1 MLVRARLRDEHPPG
15 RQRAVGPRL
24 QLRFQFVEQPGN
36 PVLLDLG
43 QRGLVDARRA
53 VVAAHLAPRPLQDVP
68 AVDLVIQR
76 VESSSGISL
85 GRPVKRM
92 LQGTD
97 RVERLDA
104 KGELALT
111 ALTGHSLSNYAWT
124 KQRPFPSPA
133 VMLSVR

>member
-1 MLVRARLRDEHPPG
+1 MRSSTADINPECGIAPKQSGH
-15 RQRAVGPRL
+15 
-24 QLRFQFVEQPGN
+24 

-43 QRGLVDARRA
+43 QRGRIDARRA

-76 VESSSGISL
+76 VESSSGIGL

-97 RVERLDA
+97 RVETLD
-104 KGELALT
+104 T
-111 ALTGHSLSNYAWT
+111 AGGTSLHGT
-124 KQRPFPSPA
+124 H
-133 VMLSVR
+133 